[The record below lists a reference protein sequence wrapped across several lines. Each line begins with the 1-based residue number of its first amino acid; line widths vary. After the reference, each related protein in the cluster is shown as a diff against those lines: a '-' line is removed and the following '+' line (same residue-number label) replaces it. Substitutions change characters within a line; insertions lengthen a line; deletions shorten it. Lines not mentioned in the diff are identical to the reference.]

1 MGDIEPTEPMEAS
14 AATAVGPEIP
24 EQAVPATAPAT
35 VPATAP
41 ATGPATAPAT
51 VPATTHG
58 TEPATAHGTATGISR
73 ALTAPMR
80 AMTRILGVTPAHPSK
95 PGGRPSAATA
105 IVDCAVYVRGE
116 RLPGEWGYE
125 EAFAAARKRDDAFVW
140 LGLHEPGLHE
150 LAAIGETFQLDDFAV
165 EDAVK
170 GGQRPKV
177 EQYGHMTFLVLRTAR
192 YVEHK
197 ELTETSE
204 IVETGDLMMFV
215 GANFVITVRHGD
227 LSALKPVRD
236 DLEANPDLLS
246 LGPWA
251 VVYGIVDRIVDSYVD
266 VASMVEEDIDAVE
279 SHVFSRESH
288 GRIARIYQLKREL
301 VEFKRA
307 VVPLQRPVNAIVEG
321 KLGAVSPEVLRYFRD
336 VNDHLIR
343 TVDKVISYDD
353 LLNSILQARLAQVTV
368 DQNHDMRKIAAWAAI
383 AAMQTA
389 IAGIYG
395 MNFRVMPETSW
406 KYGYPVILL
415 VMFGSAIALYRL
427 FRRSGWL

>member
-1 MGDIEPTEPMEAS
+1 MVDNDPTKTT
-14 AATAVGPEIP
+14 AATSTNAAEGGEAPT
-24 EQAVPATAPAT
+24 PATHA
-35 VPATAP
+35 
-41 ATGPATAPAT
+41 
-51 VPATTHG
+51 
-58 TEPATAHGTATGISR
+58 AHGTQSAHGPIQSAHGTHGFGR

-80 AMTRILGVTPAHPSK
+80 AMTRMLGVTTAHPSQ
-95 PGGRPSAATA
+95 PGGRPSVPSA
-105 IVDCAVYVRGE
+105 IVDCALYVNGARQ
-116 RLPGEWGYE
+116 PGECTYE
-125 EAFAAARKRDDAFVW
+125 EAFAAVRKQDDAFVW
-140 LGLHEPGLHE
+140 LGLHEPGHHE

-170 GGQRPKV
+170 GGQRPKI

-227 LSALKPVRD
+227 LSALKPVRA
-236 DLEANPDLLS
+236 DLEANPDLLR

-266 VASMVEEDIDAVE
+266 VATMVEEDIDSVE
-279 SHVFSRESH
+279 AHVFSRDTR

-307 VVPLQRPVNAIVEG
+307 VVPLQRPINAIVEG
-321 KLGAVSPEVLRYFRD
+321 RLGAVSTEVLRYFRD

-343 TVDKVISYDD
+343 TVDQVISYDD

-395 MNFRVMPETSW
+395 MNFKVMPETSW
-406 KYGYPVILL
+406 QYGYPVILL

>member
-1 MGDIEPTEPMEAS
+1 MGDTEPTE
-14 AATAVGPEIP
+14 AAAVNAVGPEAP
-24 EQAVPATAPAT
+24 EPQASGTHAA
-35 VPATAP
+35 
-41 ATGPATAPAT
+41 ATGP
-51 VPATTHG
+51 G
-58 TEPATAHGTATGISR
+58 TGHTIGR

-80 AMTRILGVTPAHPSK
+80 AMTRILGVTPAHPSQ
-95 PGGRPSAATA
+95 PGGRSSAASA
-105 IVDCAVYVRGE
+105 IVACAVYVRGE

-140 LGLHEPGLHE
+140 LGLHEPGPHE

-170 GGQRPKV
+170 GGQRPKI

-215 GANFVITVRHGD
+215 GANFVITVRHGE
-227 LSALKPVRD
+227 LSALRPVRA
-236 DLEANPDLLS
+236 DLEAHPELLG

-266 VASMVEEDIDAVE
+266 VATMVEEDIDAVE
-279 SHVFSRESH
+279 SHVFSRNTH

-307 VVPLQRPVNAIVEG
+307 VVPLQRPLNAIVEG
-321 KLGAVSPEVLRYFRD
+321 KLGAVSPEVQRYFRD
-336 VNDHLIR
+336 VSDHLIR
-343 TVDKVISYDD
+343 TVDQVISYDD

-406 KYGYPVILL
+406 QYGYPVILL